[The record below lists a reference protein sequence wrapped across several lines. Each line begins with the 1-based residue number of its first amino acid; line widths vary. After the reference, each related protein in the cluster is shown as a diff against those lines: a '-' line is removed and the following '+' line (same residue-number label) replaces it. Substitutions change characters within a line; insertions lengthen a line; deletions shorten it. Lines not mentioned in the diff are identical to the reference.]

1 VEYWLGFTASK
12 SSWDSVFGKRW
23 SSSGYGPSLFAP
35 IALIERA
42 GDYSSL
48 KVFHFVHDCLFDV
61 FGYGQLPG
69 TEDID
74 TENRSLAGYQNALNR
89 SCSN

>member
-23 SSSGYGPSLFAP
+23 SSSGYVLRRSRYSANR
-35 IALIERA
+35 ESS
-42 GDYSSL
+42 DYSSL